1 MVDQDFTI
9 QENNVVVTGGRPS
22 VKVDTSFGPAG
33 TRGGLILYG
42 AGKPT
47 DPDVVFTFTPRLLDW
62 YINLNVTD
70 DEYLFL
76 YQYVSSPDFE
86 GGIGWSRIFKIIP
99 NTYSTNVDVF
109 FGAVID
115 GEAIAGRA
123 RALIN
128 ITNTSISLLGI
139 SGLNE
144 LNTHIDIETD
154 LSLPVASSFK
164 VLPPIIDL
172 ATQQYVIP
180 IDIVAA
186 QLHPLTGWEPVGNEA
201 IAHITINVV

>member
-47 DPDVVFTFTPRLLDW
+47 SPSVAFTFTPRLLDW
-62 YINLNVTD
+62 YINLDITD

-86 GGIGWSRIFKIIP
+86 GGIGWNRIFKIIP
-99 NTYSTNVDVF
+99 NTYSTNVDVE
-109 FGAVID
+109 FGALID
-115 GEAIAGRA
+115 DEAIPGRG
-123 RALIN
+123 RVLIN

-144 LNTHIDIETD
+144 LNTHIDIETEAG
-154 LSLPVASSFK
+154 LPVASSFK
-164 VLPPIIDL
+164 VLAPIIDL

-180 IDIVAA
+180 IEIVAA
-186 QLHPLTGWEPVGNEA
+186 QLNPFTGWEPINGEA